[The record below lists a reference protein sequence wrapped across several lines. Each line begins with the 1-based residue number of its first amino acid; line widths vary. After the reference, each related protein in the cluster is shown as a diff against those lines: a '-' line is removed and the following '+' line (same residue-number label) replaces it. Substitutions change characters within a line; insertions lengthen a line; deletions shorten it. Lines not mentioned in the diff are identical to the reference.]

1 MKLKTLQLSTLLVLG
16 LLSLPSQAVT
26 TSYTFG
32 LLLSGD
38 FTPADDFATLDVTTT
53 DNLTYDFTLTSLD
66 LDALFTDGAF
76 IGAMAINTDPNLTAQ
91 TLPTADL
98 TGVGNGVD
106 TIDVSAGGGPG
117 GVWDGRYVYG
127 LGANNRLN
135 GLETVSW
142 TSTFD
147 TETSFVGDLF
157 ALHVRG
163 LTDEQGGSAWY
174 IPIPEPGT
182 YVLMAVGLGLL
193 GFIARR
199 RLEQPFT
206 GAFNYA

>member
-1 MKLKTLQLSTLLVLG
+1 MKLKKLQLSTMLVLG
-16 LLSLPSQAVT
+16 LLALPSQAAT

-32 LLLSGD
+32 NLLAGSY
-38 FTPADDFATLDVTTT
+38 TPPGDFATLDVTTT
-53 DNLTYDFTLTSLD
+53 DNITYDFTLTALD
-66 LDALFTDGAF
+66 LDALFTSGAF
-76 IGAMAINTDPNLTAQ
+76 IGSMAINTDPNLTSQ

-98 TGVGNGVD
+98 TGSGNGVD
-106 TIDVSAGGGPG
+106 TIDVSSAGGPG
-117 GVWDGRYVYG
+117 GVWDGRYIYG

-142 TSTFD
+142 QSVFD
-147 TETSFVGDLF
+147 VPTTFVGDQF
-157 ALHVRG
+157 ALHVQG
-163 LTDEQGGSAWY
+163 LTDAQGGSAWY
-174 IPIPEPGT
+174 TPVPEPGT

-199 RLEQPFT
+199 RLEQPFG